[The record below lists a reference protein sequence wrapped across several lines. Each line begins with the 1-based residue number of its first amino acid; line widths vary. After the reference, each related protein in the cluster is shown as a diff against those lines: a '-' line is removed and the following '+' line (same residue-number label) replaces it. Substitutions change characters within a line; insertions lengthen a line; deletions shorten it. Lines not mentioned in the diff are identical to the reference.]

1 VSDYFTR
8 NLGFTYDG
16 AAKPVLRDI
25 NARIPEGKITLLSGN
40 SGAGKSTFIEVLT
53 HIAPEYHSGKVEGG
67 FFHGDED
74 LGELSLKE
82 MGGRIGLVFQDPE
95 SQFCTYTVADELAF
109 GLENLRVSPAAIE
122 VRTQEALMI
131 VGITHLRDRPL
142 HTLSGG
148 EKQKVAVASAIAL
161 CPPLLIFDEP
171 AANLDPSGAEEL
183 FDLILRLKDEGK
195 TILIVEHRW
204 EGLRGRVD
212 HLLVLDDSGRLA
224 YNGVPCD
231 AWLRPP
237 VSNEPRVFFS
247 ATKSFENAP
256 EALSCRALS
265 LRLGEGHPLRE
276 VNLSVRQGEFMA
288 LIGPNGA
295 GKTTLLHSL
304 LGLYKE
310 AKGEVRLFGRPVDMN
325 ALGAAKWREAGIVFQ
340 NPEWQFVTDNVEDE
354 IRYSLKKSSL
364 GRAEKDARVRETLE
378 RFGLWEQRAKN
389 PFTLSWGEKR
399 RLSVAALLAGR
410 QRLLLLDEPTFGQ
423 DAQNR
428 EELARLMER
437 LSREGVAILMVTH
450 DMDLVSRYCSRAAL
464 LCEGKIVFDGTP
476 EEAVKRM
483 KFPVSRSAEKLPVE
497 KPPPASIGGGL
508 LYGLNPVSK
517 ICMLFMLAVPA
528 TFSASVWYPLGLLIL
543 LTTAGWVFAGLSP
556 FRLAASLR
564 AIAAGSLCLCVFL
577 VFSRTMARGFFLRSD
592 FVQAVSLALRMLGFA
607 YAALLFTRTTDPVSL
622 TLSLIQRWRLP
633 CQAGYAFLV
642 AWRFVPAFAEEFR
655 RIRIAREV
663 RGVHSGGGVL
673 GAMFRAP
680 GYLIPLLIH
689 AIRQGERAAI
699 SMDARAFC
707 ITPDRTYYK
716 TVPYGRKEH
725 QAIFLCALGLALY
738 TVIMALFG
746 LYHFSIGFS

>member
-1 VSDYFTR
+1 MSDYVTR

-25 NARIPEGKITLLSGN
+25 NARIPEGKITLLLGN
-40 SGAGKSTFIEVLT
+40 SGTGKSTFIEVLT
-53 HIAPEYHSGKVEGG
+53 HIAPEYHCGKVEGG

-74 LGELSLKE
+74 LGKLSLKE

-122 VRTQEALMI
+122 VRMREALMI
-131 VGITHLRDRPL
+131 VGISHLRDRPL

-161 CPPLLIFDEP
+161 HPPLLIFDEP
-171 AANLDPSGAEEL
+171 AANLDPAGAAEL
-183 FDLILRLKDEGK
+183 FDLILRLKAEGK
-195 TILIVEHRW
+195 TVLIVEHRW
-204 EGLRGRVD
+204 EGLGDRVD
-212 HLLVLDDSGRLA
+212 HLLVLDDSGSLA
-224 YNGVPCD
+224 YNGVPCA

-237 VSNEPRVFFS
+237 VPYVPQVF
-247 ATKSFENAP
+247 SFVIKTECAP
-256 EALSCRALS
+256 EALFCRDLS
-265 LRLGEGHPLRE
+265 LSLGEGQPLRD
-276 VNLSVRQGEFMA
+276 VNLSVRQGELMA

-310 AKGEVRLFGRPVDMN
+310 AKGEVRLFGRPLDT
-325 ALGAAKWREAGIVFQ
+325 LGAAKWKEAGIVFQ

-354 IRYSLKKSSL
+354 IRYSFKKSSL

-399 RLSVAALLAGR
+399 RLSVAALLVGR

-423 DAQNR
+423 DTQNG
-428 EELARLMER
+428 EELARLMEL

-483 KFPVSRSAEKLPVE
+483 KFAPQSVE
-497 KPPPASIGGGL
+497 KSSVPQPLVPADGGL

-528 TFSASVWYPLGLLIL
+528 TFSASIWYPLGLLIL
-543 LTTAGWVFAGLSP
+543 LATAGRVFAGLSP
-556 FRLAASLR
+556 LRLAASLR

-577 VFSRTMARGFFLRSD
+577 VFSRTMARGFFLQSD
-592 FVQAVSLALRMLGFA
+592 LVQAVSLALRMLGFA

-663 RGVHSGGGVL
+663 RGIHSGGGVL
-673 GAMFRAP
+673 GAMIRSP

-716 TVPYGRKEH
+716 TVPYGKKDRR
-725 QAIFLCALGLALY
+725 AILICAFSLTLY
-738 TVIMALFG
+738 TVVMTLFG